1 MKRENKQKRTVPRF
15 SIAAGL
21 TWRLGILVGLLWL
34 TAMGLL
40 TVISARQLQD
50 KWEEHASRMSYH
62 PASEG
67 EALLPGAIEYRYIKT
82 MYSFDTLGRVFLEL
96 PLYKDPTHNRNPYKD
111 PDISYETAMV
121 FLEDGEPVL
130 TNGDYT
136 VFAYVHADSW
146 AEGAQTPDGYAYI
159 DLAATPLEGDTGTGT
174 WSRIQS
180 GFFYEEDIFRLTGYF
195 EGNRFV
201 LEELAGFSVE
211 YPVLYEG
218 KSLSQ
223 WDQERGLNWE
233 IHYQNPEKPTREL
246 ISIYTTELENHCHMA
261 ERPLA
266 KLMLGPKS
274 TLKEALLD
282 LWPQGNESR
291 SLLETVIIEES
302 NTVTSDGTHHKVLA
316 AIRCRPLFSAME
328 RLWPVYA
335 VGELLCILLVVLYY
349 FFLKRRIRDPLQQII
364 GRAQQNML
372 PLNFPYE
379 PKWKEPYLLE
389 QLYIKHQQE
398 LQTLRQENQQL
409 KTALEYAKNAEANRR
424 QMVSNITH
432 ELKTPLAVIH
442 SYTEGLQAGIA
453 PEKQEKYLQVI
464 TEEADRMDAMVLEM
478 LDLSRLEAGK
488 VRLSQDSVELL
499 SLTEGILQKLE
510 PLLRVKEL
518 KVTFAVAEQSTLTA
532 DEGRLGQVVTNL
544 VSNAIK
550 YSPQGGQICINVFQR
565 NGFTHFTI
573 ENESKPL
580 SAEALEKVWESF
592 YRTEQSRTTKGT
604 GLGLS
609 ICKAIIELHRG
620 QCRVRNTS
628 SGVEF
633 GFVLP

>member
-1 MKRENKQKRTVPRF
+1 MKKENKQRRTVPRF
-15 SIAAGL
+15 SVAAGL
-21 TWRLGILVGLLWL
+21 TWRLGILVGVLYF
-34 TAMGLL
+34 AVMGLL
-40 TVISARQLQD
+40 TVIGAGQLQNQ
-50 KWEEHASRMSYH
+50 WTEHTRRMSNHYV
-62 PASEG
+62 PEG
-67 EALLPGAIEYRYIKT
+67 EDLLPGEKEYTYINT
-82 MYSFDTLGRVFLEL
+82 MYAFDASSSVYLDL
-96 PLYKDPTHNRNPYKD
+96 PLYKDPTHNRNPYTH
-111 PDISYETAMV
+111 PDTTYETAVV
-121 FLEDGEPVL
+121 FFEDGEPIL
-130 TNGDYT
+130 THGDYVT
-136 VFAYVHADSW
+136 FEYLHAESW
-146 AEGAQTPDGYAYI
+146 QAGKETPDGYAYI
-159 DLAATPLEGDTGTGT
+159 DLESTPEGEQFDTGI
-174 WSRIQS
+174 WSRITT
-180 GFFYEEDIFRLTGYF
+180 GFLYLDDLYRLTGYF

-201 LEELAGFSVE
+201 LMQLAGFDME
-211 YPVLYEG
+211 YPALYAG
-218 KSLSQ
+218 KSLVKL
-223 WDQERGLNWE
+223 DQEGKLNWQ
-233 IHYQNPEKPTREL
+233 IHYENPEATTRETVCL
-246 ISIYTTELENHCHMA
+246 YTTLLQNHCHMA
-261 ERPLA
+261 GDPLVE
-266 KLMLGPKS
+266 MPFGIPV

-282 LWPQGNESR
+282 SSPQWYESR
-291 SLLETVIIEES
+291 SLLETVIIEEGS
-302 NTVTSDGTHHKVLA
+302 VVTVDGVHHKVLA

-364 GRAQQNML
+364 HRGQQNML

-409 KTALEYAKNAEANRR
+409 KTALEYAQNAEANRR

-510 PLLRVKEL
+510 PLLQVKEL

-550 YSPQGGQICINVFQR
+550 YSPQGGRISINVFQR

-580 SAEALEKVWESF
+580 SQEALEKVWESF

-633 GFVLP
+633 GFLLP